1 MPRENDT
8 EREDLAEL
16 QRRRELTEDTARG
29 EAVSR
34 RHERGGRTARENV
47 ADLVDEGSWV
57 EYGRYA
63 TAQQRQRRS
72 QDDLIASTPADGLL
86 AGTATVD
93 GQATAVL
100 AYDYTV
106 LAGTQGTAGHF

>member
-29 EAVSR
+29 EAVAK

-47 ADLVDEGSWV
+47 ADLIDEGSWV

-63 TAQQRQRRS
+63 VAQQRARPLALTQRQRQRAASLPLAQRRTRGPRTS
-72 QDDLIASTPADGLL
+72 RPRRRP
-86 AGTATVD
+86 VPW
-93 GQATAVL
+93 VL
-100 AYDYTV
+100 T
-106 LAGTQGTAGHF
+106 